1 MTVVPFKRGGDDPP
15 REPPHI
21 DLESL
26 AKLLG
31 LFLDLSSYI
40 EREHDLHKRIELYDM
55 ANRMG
60 STLQQFTQPTQ
71 PPKGAA

>member
-1 MTVVPFKRGGDDPP
+1 MTVVPFKRGGDEPP

-40 EREHDLHKRIELYDM
+40 EREHDLHKRIELYGI
-55 ANRMG
+55 ANQLG
-60 STLQQFTQPTQ
+60 ETLQHFTKA
-71 PPKGAA
+71 PKGVV